1 MTGLLFHKLVKATAS
16 INLLYIIYV
25 LISLFLGDFP
35 FTLLWQKVA
44 LLIFIINMSIH
55 ARLGMWSVV
64 TDYIPYRFQNILLRC
79 IEIYL
84 FLIVIWV
91 IILVCL

>member
-44 LLIFIINMSIH
+44 LLIFIIAQMMVWLQLNGQFVWPVFKKYESIKLY
-55 ARLGMWSVV
+55 A
-64 TDYIPYRFQNILLRC
+64 
-79 IEIYL
+79 
-84 FLIVIWV
+84 
-91 IILVCL
+91 